1 MPLLHGRATLVTI
14 GRTLRQQIA
23 GGLGQMA
30 AGLPWWTFDAGGFFR
45 PWNQYESPEYHEMF
59 LRWLQV
65 GAFLPLMR
73 VHGYMSDTE
82 PWRYGELVE
91 RVARKYITLRY
102 SLMPYIY
109 SNAARVTNEG
119 YTIMRP
125 LVMDFPDDEH
135 ALQQKYEYMFGSS
148 LLVSPI
154 VEPNVNSWTTY
165 LPKSSDW
172 YDFRTGKRYSGGTS
186 VTTTESIE
194 TMPVFVRSGSII
206 LMAQGKRYAADKSAA
221 AYSIGVIYPGRDCTF
236 SFYEDDG
243 ETYNC
248 ERGERSLI
256 QFT

>member
-1 MPLLHGRATLVTI
+1 MVGDVGHDWE
-14 GRTLRQQIA
+14 TLRRQIA

-206 LMAQGKRYAADKSAA
+206 LMGSR
-221 AYSIGVIYPGRDCTF
+221 
-236 SFYEDDG
+236 
-243 ETYNC
+243 
-248 ERGERSLI
+248 
-256 QFT
+256 

>member
-1 MPLLHGRATLVTI
+1 
-14 GRTLRQQIA
+14 
-23 GGLGQMA
+23 
-30 AGLPWWTFDAGGFFR
+30 
-45 PWNQYESPEYHEMF
+45 
-59 LRWLQV
+59 
-65 GAFLPLMR
+65 
-73 VHGYMSDTE
+73 
-82 PWRYGELVE
+82 
-91 RVARKYITLRY
+91 
-102 SLMPYIY
+102 MPYIY

-221 AYSIGVIYPGRDCTF
+221 PLTIRIYPGRDCTF

-256 QFT
+256 QFTWSESSKRSPSPSVKDSIRECPKTGRS